1 MSLSDEQDKLDKKD
15 YIFDKPENVSR
26 LLNVFYALCIILVIA
41 DFILHR
47 HIGFSWEN
55 IPAFYAIYGFVACVT
70 LVVIAKKI
78 RTMVRRK
85 EDYYDE

>member
-1 MSLSDEQDKLDKKD
+1 MSLSDEQDNLDKKD

-78 RTMVRRK
+78 RTLVMRK